1 MCQPSD
7 QEDSEDS
14 STWFKGVC
22 DREMVVI
29 DEAMLCGLDSFSWI
43 IHPVSNHVFLSI
55 SVVKEKSYKSSDSYF
70 LLEYAD
76 SAHAGSLLS
85 AIEKTIQQSLVE
97 TIKDM
102 VARKE
107 IPADEKRLF
116 CSLVLFDRK
125 SVSEWQIVFL
135 VSNDQ
140 KEHDDILRS
149 LDATGLESIT
159 YIARFMDA
167 DYIPKLVREDSY
179 IEIVNHQDLYTVRCC
194 DHNIYTFGDSC
205 KFITLEPRFVNLV
218 ERMVKE
224 AGQNDD

>member
-1 MCQPSD
+1 MD
-7 QEDSEDS
+7 QSSEQETSES
-14 STWFKGVC
+14 SSIWFKGVC
-22 DREMVVI
+22 NRKMVATG
-29 DEAMLCGLDSFSWI
+29 EAMLCGLDAFSWI
-43 IHPVSNHVFLSI
+43 IHPVGNHVFLSI
-55 SVVKEKSYKSSDSYF
+55 GVVKEKSYKSSDSYF

-76 SAHAGSLLS
+76 TAHAGSLLS
-85 AIEKTIQQSLVE
+85 TIEKTIQQSLVE

-102 VARKE
+102 ATSKE
-107 IPADEKRLF
+107 IPFDEKRLF

-140 KEHDDILRS
+140 KKHDDILRA
-149 LDATGLESIT
+149 LNATGLESIT

-167 DYIPKLVREDSY
+167 DYIPKLVRKDSY
-179 IEIVNHQDLYTVRCC
+179 IEIVNHQDLYTAKCC

-205 KFITLEPRFVNLV
+205 KFMKLEPRLVNLV

-224 AGQNDD
+224 AGRADD

>member
-1 MCQPSD
+1 MFQSLE
-7 QEDSEDS
+7 QETSES
-14 STWFKGVC
+14 SSIWFKGVC
-22 DREMVVI
+22 NREMVAI
-29 DEAMLCGLDSFSWI
+29 DEAMLCGLDAFSWI
-43 IHPVSNHVFLSI
+43 IHPVGNHVFLCI

-85 AIEKTIQQSLVE
+85 VVEKTIQQSLVK

-102 VARKE
+102 SVRKE
-107 IPADEKRLF
+107 IPTDEKRLF

-125 SVSEWQIVFL
+125 SVSEWQIIFL
-135 VSNDQ
+135 ISKDPE
-140 KEHDDILRS
+140 EHDNILK
-149 LDATGLESIT
+149 LLNDVGLESIT

-167 DYIPKLVREDSY
+167 DYVPKLVREDSY
-179 IEIVNHQDLYTVRCC
+179 IEIVNHQDLYTAKCC

-205 KFITLEPRFVNLV
+205 RFITLEPRFVNLA

-224 AGQNDD
+224 AGRADD

>member
-1 MCQPSD
+1 MCQSPE
-7 QEDSEDS
+7 QETPEDSGN
-14 STWFKGVC
+14 WFKGAC
-22 DREMVVI
+22 DREMTAI
-29 DEAMLCGLDSFSWI
+29 DEAMLCGLDAFSWI
-43 IHPVSNHVFLSI
+43 IHLVDNHVFLSI

-102 VARKE
+102 AVRKE

-116 CSLVLFDRK
+116 CSLILFDRK

-135 VSNDQ
+135 ISKDPE
-140 KEHDDILRS
+140 EHDKILRA
-149 LDATGLESIT
+149 LDNAGLESVT

-167 DYIPKLVREDSY
+167 EYVPKLVREDSY
-179 IEIVNHQDLYTVRCC
+179 IEIIKHQDLYNAKCC

-205 KFITLEPRFVNLV
+205 KFITLEPRFVSLV

-224 AGQNDD
+224 AGRVDD

>member
-1 MCQPSD
+1 MCQSPE
-7 QEDSEDS
+7 QETPEDSGN
-14 STWFKGVC
+14 WFKGVC
-22 DREMVVI
+22 NREMVAI
-29 DEAMLCGLDSFSWI
+29 DEAMLCGLDAFSWI
-43 IHPVSNHVFLSI
+43 IHPVGSHVFLSI

-85 AIEKTIQQSLVE
+85 AVEKTIQQSLVK

-102 VARKE
+102 AVRKE
-107 IPADEKRLF
+107 IPTDKKRLL
-116 CSLVLFDRK
+116 CSLVMFDRK

-135 VSNDQ
+135 IS
-140 KEHDDILRS
+140 KALEEHNKILRM
-149 LDATGLESIT
+149 LDVAGIESIT

-179 IEIVNHQDLYTVRCC
+179 IEIVNHQDCYTAKCC
-194 DHNIYTFGDSC
+194 DRSAYTLSDSC
-205 KFITLEPRFVNLV
+205 KFMTLEPRFVSLV

-224 AGQNDD
+224 AGRTDD